1 MYFYEMKNTLLL
13 IFLLLFIE
21 ASAQKDSIRKSSVAE
36 VTVLGKM
43 KEMYKNNSPIPIENY
58 TNLYFKKA
66 AVSNLLDASSQITG
80 LRPQLNCSVCNTG
93 DIHLNG
99 MEGAYTTILIDG
111 MPIVS
116 SLSTIYGLSGIP
128 LSMIDRIEVIKGPAS
143 VAYTSEAMA
152 GTINIITKSAKQS
165 EALAFESNYST
176 NQEFYNDISFRW
188 KINERITGFTSINHF
203 NYQNKL
209 DVNNDN
215 FTDVALQN
223 RISIFNKM
231 NAGTSK
237 HPFLLGFRIL
247 HENRWGGELQWEE
260 QFKGTDSVYGESIK
274 TNRIEVIQSWKIPIK
289 QNVEIQNSY
298 VYHEQESYYGIVPFF
313 AKNHTVFN
321 QISTKKKFTRAEL
334 LIGLSSKIN
343 YYDDNTILTRNL
355 VDSTLTKAQLDFLP
369 GLFVQYETLT
379 KSKWKSIFGI
389 RTDFHQKHGVIYSP
403 RIALQYKY
411 SELLSYRFGMGRGF
425 RVVNVFTEDHAALSG
440 DRKVVISE
448 QLNPETSIN
457 PYLAVDYFSILP
469 HFSIKTEAHLFYN
482 YFFNRIQANYDIN
495 PNEIIYQNLKG
506 YSTSRGI
513 NFKCDAQSDYH
524 WDTQLGIT
532 FLDAFEKTK
541 NQQKVPLMFS
551 STWNINLNV
560 SYTFIKQKIKLDYQC
575 IVYSPMRLPVLTN
588 DFRSEYS
595 PWYSI
600 HQLQITHTTKFNLE
614 YFIVMKNMFNF
625 LPSNPLMRPFDPF
638 DKNVAVNN
646 PNNYTFDTT
655 YGYAPMQGRR
665 ITLGLRYKL
674 LK

>member
-1 MYFYEMKNTLLL
+1 MYFYEMKIALLF
-13 IFLLLFIE
+13 IFLLPIIE
-21 ASAQKDSIRKSSVAE
+21 VSAQKDSIRKSSVSE

-43 KEMYKNNSPIPIENY
+43 KEMYKNDSPIPIENY

-116 SLSTIYGLSGIP
+116 SLSSIYGLSGIP

-143 VAYTSEAMA
+143 VLYGSEAMA
-152 GTINIITKSAKQS
+152 GTINIITKSATQS
-165 EALAFESNYST
+165 DLLSFESSLSST
-176 NQEFYNDISFRW
+176 LEVFNDVSFRW
-188 KINERITGFTSINHF
+188 KKNKMFSGFTSINHF

-209 DVNNDN
+209 DVNHDH

-223 RISIFNKM
+223 RISIFNKID
-231 NAGTSK
+231 AGTSA
-237 HPFLLGFRIL
+237 HPFLLAFRVV
-247 HENRWGGELQWEE
+247 HENRWGGELNWKD
-260 QFKGTDSVYGESIK
+260 QFKGTDSVYGETIK
-274 TNRIEVIQSWKIPIK
+274 TNRIEIIQSWKIPIK

-298 VYHEQESYYGIVPFF
+298 VYHEQESYYGVVPFF

-321 QISTKKKFTRAEL
+321 QISSRKKYLKSEFL
-334 LIGLSSKIN
+334 VGLSSKIN
-343 YYDDNTILTRNL
+343 YYDDNTILTRNP
-355 VDSTLTKAQLDFLP
+355 VDTTITKAQFDFLP
-369 GLFVQYETLT
+369 GLFIQYETIN
-379 KSKWKSIFGI
+379 KSKWKSIFGL
-389 RTDFHQKHGVIYSP
+389 RTDFHQKHGVIFSP
-403 RIALQYKY
+403 RMALQYKY
-411 SELLSYRFGMGRGF
+411 SELLNYRFGMGRGF

-469 HFSIKTEAHLFYN
+469 HISIKTEAHLFYN

-495 PNEIIYQNLKG
+495 PNEIIYQNLNG
-506 YSTSRGI
+506 YSTSRGL
-513 NFKCDAQSDYH
+513 NLKCDIQSDNQ
-524 WDTQLGIT
+524 WDVQVGIT
-532 FLDAFEKTK
+532 LLDAYEKSK
-541 NQQKVPLMFS
+541 SQKKVPIMFS
-551 STWNINLNV
+551 SIWNINLNV
-560 SYTFIKQKIKLDYQC
+560 SYSISKIDVKLDYQC
-575 IVYSPMRLPVLTN
+575 VVYSPMRLPVLPN
-588 DFRSEYS
+588 DFRPEYS

-638 DKNVAVNN
+638 DKNVSINN

-655 YGYAPMQGRR
+655 YGFAPMQGRR

-674 LK
+674 VK